1 MGINSDLDPYVG
13 IYKQQDLS
21 GWKTMVK
28 YPGHLGRISP
38 SQPWFVVT
46 SRPDGYSI
54 PQLLL
59 FYIQSGLN
67 HLAAMPLVSGYSV
80 LGVGRDMH
88 TLVSFY
94 TKAATLMSEFRVYIY
109 KYHIYI
115 IIIYI
120 YGEFQ
125 LSTHLQVLVSG
136 MYFSQLGS
144 AFFRVM

>member
-1 MGINSDLDPYVG
+1 
-13 IYKQQDLS
+13 
-21 GWKTMVK
+21 
-28 YPGHLGRISP
+28 
-38 SQPWFVVT
+38 
-46 SRPDGYSI
+46 
-54 PQLLL
+54 
-59 FYIQSGLN
+59 
-67 HLAAMPLVSGYSV
+67 MPLVSGYSV

>member
-109 KYHIYI
+109 I
-115 IIIYI
+115 
-120 YGEFQ
+120 
-125 LSTHLQVLVSG
+125 
-136 MYFSQLGS
+136 
-144 AFFRVM
+144 